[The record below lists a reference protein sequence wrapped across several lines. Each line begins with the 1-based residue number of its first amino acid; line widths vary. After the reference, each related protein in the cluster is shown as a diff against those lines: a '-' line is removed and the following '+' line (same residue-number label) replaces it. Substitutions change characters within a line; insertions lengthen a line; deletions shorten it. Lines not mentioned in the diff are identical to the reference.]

1 MAGYDN
7 VRVFPAGYGAWEAAQ
22 DTAAAAGSPV
32 TDTMSATVAAGA
44 VPTEVVQAVNSGF
57 QIQTVVDGFL
67 SAIPDGYYSSG
78 AVDKLQDAIASA
90 NPVLIDVR
98 EETEYADGHIPGAIN
113 IPLRTLADNL
123 DKVPADKPVIVYCA
137 SGLRAGTAAAA
148 LHALG
153 YDNVK
158 SFPSGFKA
166 WSGANAEVSKD
177 PVAAQTVTPKPV
189 EPEAL
194 AAVAELLTNI
204 PEGYYSVGDVE
215 KLKGA
220 IDAGAALVD
229 VREETEYAE
238 GHLPGA
244 VNVPI
249 RTLAQKLDQVPQDKP
264 VIVYCASGHRAAM
277 ANAAL
282 HLLGY
287 ENVRVFPAGYGAW
300 EAAGEPTEK

>member
-1 MAGYDN
+1 M
-7 VRVFPAGYGAWEAAQ
+7 
-22 DTAAAAGSPV
+22 T
-32 TDTMSATVAAGA
+32 ATVAAGA
-44 VPTEVVQAVNSGF
+44 VPTEVVQALDSGF
-57 QIQTVVDGFL
+57 QIQPAVDGFL
-67 SAIPDGYYSSG
+67 ERDSRGLLLGRRRWTSSRTQ
-78 AVDKLQDAIASA
+78 LLLPS
-90 NPVLIDVR
+90 PLLIDVR
-98 EETEYADGHIPGAIN
+98 EEKEYADGHIPGAVN

-148 LHALG
+148 LHVLG

-166 WSGANAEVSKD
+166 WSGANGEVSKD
-177 PVAAQTVTPKPV
+177 PVAAQAVTPKTV
-189 EPEAL
+189 DPEAL

-229 VREETEYAE
+229 VREESEYAE

-244 VNVPI
+244 VNIPI
-249 RTLAQKLDQVPQDKP
+249 RTLAQKLDLVPQDKP
-264 VIVYCASGHRAAM
+264 VVVYCASGHRAAM
-277 ANAAL
+277 ANSAL

-287 ENVRVFPAGYGAW
+287 DNVRVFPAGYGAW